1 MPPVIV
7 SQRKQSGRHTMDT
20 DQAAL
25 RRWRW
30 ASGTMFLAN
39 GFLMGSWAPQIPLLL
54 PRHQIT
60 ESTLGLLIFLLG
72 VGAVGAMALSGGLI
86 ARHGTRPVLRAF
98 SVTACVTLAGVVLA
112 PNLWVLSVSM
122 GIMGALIGCM
132 DVAMNANAVEL
143 ERRLGRAIMSSSHGF
158 WSLGGFIGGIIGGWI
173 IGQIGA
179 EGHALVVAAATL
191 GSVLLA
197 LAHLRGDPP
206 APAHH
211 AAKGGVKGWPRG
223 AAIYILGLMAFC
235 SMIPEGAVL
244 DWAALYLQQEHGLGV
259 STAGLAFALFSATM
273 AVMRFAGD
281 AIRNRFG
288 AVQTLR
294 ISALIAAAGLTGAAL
309 APNATL
315 VIASFAFAGLGVANM
330 VPVMFSAA
338 GNFPGLSA
346 GMGISIVTM
355 LGYSGILVAPSSI
368 GFVAEHIGFRVT
380 FGTLAL
386 LLIAVALMAGRAAAA
401 DFTRSTGQTSAAT

>member
-1 MPPVIV
+1 MATDHMATGHMATEHQIM
-7 SQRKQSGRHTMDT
+7 RRGRI
-20 DQAAL
+20 
-25 RRWRW
+25 
-30 ASGTMFLAN
+30 ASATMFMVN
-39 GFLMGSWAPQIPLLL
+39 GLLMGSWAPQIPLLL

-60 ESTLGLLIFLLG
+60 ETTLGLLIFLLG
-72 VGAVGAMALSGGLI
+72 VGAVGAMALAGGLI
-86 ARHGTRPVLRAF
+86 GRYGSRLVVQAF
-98 SVTACVTLAGVVLA
+98 AMAAPFTLAAVVLS
-112 PNLWVLSVSM
+112 PNLWALSISLV
-122 GIMGALIGCM
+122 IMGALIGCM
-132 DVAMNANAVEL
+132 DVAMNANAVDL

-158 WSLGGFIGGIIGGWI
+158 WSLGGFVGGSIGGWI
-173 IGQIGA
+173 IAKIGA
-179 EGHALVVAAATL
+179 GQHALLVAGVAFLA
-191 GSVLLA
+191 VLLA
-197 LAHLRGDPP
+197 RRNLIGDAAKPVTHAQT
-206 APAHH
+206 APA
-211 AAKGGVKGWPRG
+211 KGWPRSP
-223 AAIYILGLMAFC
+223 AIYLLGVMALL

-244 DWAALYLQQEHGLGV
+244 DWAALYLQQEHGTGV
-259 STAGLAFALFSATM
+259 STAGVAFALFSATM

-294 ISALIAAAGLTGAAL
+294 ISALIAAAGLLGAAL

-346 GMGISIVTM
+346 GVGISIVTM

-368 GFVAEHIGFRVT
+368 GFVADHVGFRAT

-386 LLIAVALMAGRAAAA
+386 LLIVVAVMAGRAAAA
-401 DFTRSTGQTSAAT
+401 DFQATDSDAVPAT

>member
-1 MPPVIV
+1 ME
-7 SQRKQSGRHTMDT
+7 T
-20 DQAAL
+20 DHAGLQ
-25 RRWRW
+25 RWRW

-72 VGAVGAMALSGGLI
+72 VGAVGAMALSGGLL
-86 ARHGTRPVLRAF
+86 ARHGPHPVLRAF

-112 PNLWVLSVSM
+112 PSLWVLSVTM
-122 GIMGALIGCM
+122 VIMGALIGCM

-158 WSLGGFIGGIIGGWI
+158 WSLGGFVGGIIGGWI
-173 IGQIGA
+173 IGRIGA
-179 EGHALVVAAATL
+179 EGHAILVAGLTL
-191 GSVLLA
+191 GGVLLA
-197 LAHLRGDPP
+197 SRHLLGEPP
-206 APAHH
+206 APLHH
-211 AAKGGVKGWPRG
+211 TAKGPAKGWPRG
-223 AAIYILGLMAFC
+223 APIYILGLMAFC

-281 AIRNRFG
+281 ALRNRFG

-294 ISALIAAAGLTGAAL
+294 ISALIAAAGLMGAAL

-315 VIASFAFAGLGVANM
+315 VITCFAFAGLGVANM

-401 DFTRSTGQTSAAT
+401 DFRAAPGQTSAAT

>member
-1 MPPVIV
+1 ME
-7 SQRKQSGRHTMDT
+7 T
-20 DQAAL
+20 DQATL

-60 ESTLGLLIFLLG
+60 ESTLGLLILLLG
-72 VGAVGAMALSGGLI
+72 VGAVGAMALSGGLL
-86 ARHGTRPVLRAF
+86 AQHGTRPVLRAF
-98 SVTACVTLAGVVLA
+98 AICACLSLAGVVLS
-112 PNLWVLSVSM
+112 PNLWLLALTMV
-122 GIMGALIGCM
+122 IMGALIGCM

-158 WSLGGFIGGIIGGWI
+158 WSLGGFIGAIMGGWI
-173 IGQIGA
+173 ISQISA
-179 EGHALVVAAATL
+179 EGHALLVAAATL
-191 GSVLLA
+191 GCVLLA
-197 LAHLRGDPP
+197 LPYLRGEPP
-206 APAHH
+206 APQNHTAKG
-211 AAKGGVKGWPRG
+211 AAKRWPRG
-223 AAIYILGLMAFC
+223 APIYILGLMALF

-259 STAGLAFALFSATM
+259 GTASLAFALFSATM

-281 AIRNRFG
+281 ALRNRFG

-294 ISALIAAAGLTGAAL
+294 FSALIAATGLMGAAL
-309 APNATL
+309 APTSTM
-315 VIASFAFAGLGVANM
+315 VIASFAFAGLGVANL

-338 GNFPGLSA
+338 GNFPGLSP
-346 GMGISIVTM
+346 GIGISIVTM

-386 LLIAVALMAGRAAAA
+386 LMIAVTMMAGRAAAA
-401 DFTRSTGQTSAAT
+401 DFLPPTPQTRPAT